1 MLHFR
6 VPLFDAPRIS
16 VTPLRVLVV
25 EDTATD
31 RKMMKRCLEL
41 LGCDCDEA
49 ANGLEAIETWSR
61 FQSAYHLIFMDN
73 VQFYSSQLFVLATQD

>member
-1 MLHFR
+1 MLHFP

-41 LGCDCDEA
+41 LGCECDEA
-49 ANGLEAIETWSR
+49 ANGQEAIKSWSR
-61 FQSAYHLIFMDN
+61 LQSAYHLIFMDN
-73 VQFYSSQLFVLATQD
+73 VQFYSFELFVLATQN